1 MNYKLT
7 KKQLEN
13 SAYYCGAG
21 IDFQPILRLGDVV
34 QDFIYVTVGLT
45 ESSFLDG
52 VDKFITKIKENL
64 EHNNS
69 SLEFL
74 YSKPISINEIEHT
87 VSSRLIPKKPEYFSW
102 DDFKEYQLAMKPFIQ
117 GKDDFYLELQFKL
130 TIGTIEKE
138 IRLFHLSG
146 EALATYEMLFSRQ
159 DIAPKVFI
167 SIQTGLIE
175 IPDLFSNK
183 LFELSSTKPKIW
195 LRGSWS
201 GSDIQLQYLLD
212 KRVFNE
218 CGVFNECIGEYRN
231 WEVLNS
237 DLINSNDNSNKKYR
251 IVRAYGEKSFW
262 DNLTKIQTINKK
274 GLTINRILERF
285 DHDTMSS
292 NYNIVKR
299 SFPLSCISEILSE
312 ATEFYYKN
320 SNSLENIVKVCLV
333 PGVYECFE
341 AMIVP
346 FFESFVVN
354 LDWELQI
361 DIYYISKSDFYREF

>member
-1 MNYKLT
+1 
-7 KKQLEN
+7 
-13 SAYYCGAG
+13 
-21 IDFQPILRLGDVV
+21 
-34 QDFIYVTVGLT
+34 
-45 ESSFLDG
+45 
-52 VDKFITKIKENL
+52 
-64 EHNNS
+64 
-69 SLEFL
+69 
-74 YSKPISINEIEHT
+74 
-87 VSSRLIPKKPEYFSW
+87 
-102 DDFKEYQLAMKPFIQ
+102 
-117 GKDDFYLELQFKL
+117 
-130 TIGTIEKE
+130 
-138 IRLFHLSG
+138 
-146 EALATYEMLFSRQ
+146 
-159 DIAPKVFI
+159 
-167 SIQTGLIE
+167 
-175 IPDLFSNK
+175 
-183 LFELSSTKPKIW
+183 
-195 LRGSWS
+195 
-201 GSDIQLQYLLD
+201 
-212 KRVFNE
+212 
-218 CGVFNECIGEYRN
+218 
-231 WEVLNS
+231 
-237 DLINSNDNSNKKYR
+237 LINSNDNSNKKYR

-262 DNLTKIQTINKK
+262 DNLTKIKTINKK